1 MRKSYNE
8 LLEIKDFAERVKYL
22 ALNGKAFDLTFG
34 DKRYLNQNFYQH
46 SAEWKRVRQHI
57 ILRDNGCD
65 LAHPDFQIFSEP
77 VYIHHINPVTAEDIL
92 NNNPI
97 LYDPNNL
104 ITTTYKTHQAIH
116 YGHGIA
122 LFKEDVARRPNDT
135 CPWKE

>member
-1 MRKSYNE
+1 MLKNYNE
-8 LLEIKDFAERVKYL
+8 LIEIKDFADRVKYL
-22 ALNGKAFDLTFG
+22 ALNAKAFDQTFG
-34 DKRYLNQNFYQH
+34 TQRYLNQSLYQKRP
-46 SAEWKRVRQHI
+46 EWKRARRQA

-65 LAHPDFQIFSEP
+65 LAHPDFQILGEP
-77 VYIHHINPVTAEDIL
+77 VFIHHINPITAEDIL

-97 LYDPNNL
+97 IFDLNNL

-122 LFKEDVARRPNDT
+122 LFKDLPERRPNDT